1 MIVLRD
7 QDITVDQQMAFGAL
21 FGELSIHP
29 FSPNLADKPEVIIL
43 DYSDKNPPALTDIWH
58 VDETFRETP
67 PLATIL
73 RAKTVPE
80 VGGDTLFASMSA
92 AYRGLSE
99 RMKQHIHGM
108 EALHDFKPWRPLFA
122 HSDRAKLRKLE
133 DDFPNPWHPV
143 VRVHPVSGR
152 RVLYVNQQFCVRI
165 KDLKTDESDTLL
177 HFLYRQATIPE
188 YQLRVKWQPNT
199 LVMWDNRSVQHYAA
213 HDYYPARRTMERVT
227 VKGDRPMGVE
237 RRLHARQRGRQRH
250 DEARHRRGHAARS
263 QARLRS
269 LLTWPPR
276 DGARCSAWLRCWRR
290 APCGPRRRG
299 PASLK
304 IVVPYPPGALT
315 DVLGRLVG
323 ERLNAAFGQPV
334 IVDNK
339 AGAATQLGAAYV
351 AKQPPDG
358 YTLLLATVTTLCI
371 SPALYAKPLIAFT
384 DFAGAAMLGNVTLI
398 LVCRP
403 DLPVGRSAGAGGP
416 AAAAS
421 PAPTPTARR
430 EPARRTICWSN

>member
-1 MIVLRD
+1 MASQSVGGAAAVRKSATAEIRVKPINGFIGAEIEGVDLRRPLSPAQFKIIHDALVQYEVIMLRD

-177 HFLYRQATIPE
+177 AFLYRQATIPE
-188 YQLRVKWQPNT
+188 YQLRVKWKPNT

-227 VKGDRPMGVE
+227 VKGDRPMGV
-237 RRLHARQRGRQRH
+237 RGTYAP
-250 DEARHRRGHAARS
+250 DSVAANGTTKPAIAEGTR
-263 QARLRS
+263 
-269 LLTWPPR
+269 PGPK
-276 DGARCSAWLRCWRR
+276 R
-290 APCGPRRRG
+290 AFDR
-299 PASLK
+299 
-304 IVVPYPPGALT
+304 Y
-315 DVLGRLVG
+315 
-323 ERLNAAFGQPV
+323 
-334 IVDNK
+334 
-339 AGAATQLGAAYV
+339 
-351 AKQPPDG
+351 
-358 YTLLLATVTTLCI
+358 
-371 SPALYAKPLIAFT
+371 
-384 DFAGAAMLGNVTLI
+384 
-398 LVCRP
+398 
-403 DLPVGRSAGAGGP
+403 
-416 AAAAS
+416 
-421 PAPTPTARR
+421 
-430 EPARRTICWSN
+430 

>member
-152 RVLYVNQQFCVRI
+152 QGPLRQPAVLRAHKRPQDRRERHAAAFPLSPGHHSRI
-165 KDLKTDESDTLL
+165 P
-177 HFLYRQATIPE
+177 A
-188 YQLRVKWQPNT
+188 RVKWQPNT

-227 VKGDRPMGVE
+227 VKGDRPMGVSG
-237 RRLHARQRGRQRH
+237 AYTP
-250 DEARHRRGHAARS
+250 DSVAANGTTKPAIAEGTR
-263 QARLRS
+263 
-269 LLTWPPR
+269 PGPK
-276 DGARCSAWLRCWRR
+276 R
-290 APCGPRRRG
+290 AFDR
-299 PASLK
+299 
-304 IVVPYPPGALT
+304 Y
-315 DVLGRLVG
+315 
-323 ERLNAAFGQPV
+323 
-334 IVDNK
+334 
-339 AGAATQLGAAYV
+339 
-351 AKQPPDG
+351 
-358 YTLLLATVTTLCI
+358 
-371 SPALYAKPLIAFT
+371 
-384 DFAGAAMLGNVTLI
+384 
-398 LVCRP
+398 
-403 DLPVGRSAGAGGP
+403 
-416 AAAAS
+416 
-421 PAPTPTARR
+421 
-430 EPARRTICWSN
+430 